1 MIDRDPA
8 AYVTSYRGDTIAE
21 VRRSIER
28 ALPGAAGRA
37 CTDGGR
43 GDV

>member
-8 AYVTSYRGDTIAE
+8 AYVTSYRGDAVAE